1 MKYILKG
8 GTVNRASFVQ
18 QGPEGEQV
26 IPIAWDAGDQE
37 FDRFKSEVNQN
48 IPNLTKEWW
57 DRIEVHLHGG
67 IYQGQVE
74 YGIVDDEEEEEDDDI
89 SKIVSSKFQT
99 LTYYGIEKSKILDFV
114 VNNRLKGIDRIVP
127 VGRALDIDVIWDG
140 FDIEK
145 NLSRI
150 IDVK

>member
-1 MKYILKG
+1 MKYVLKG
-8 GTVNRASFVQ
+8 
-18 QGPEGEQV
+18 
-26 IPIAWDAGDQE
+26 GDQE

-89 SKIVSSKFQT
+89 SKIVT
-99 LTYYGIEKSKILDFV
+99 LTAVIGYAYISDDWEEGARLEYYIDDIHNHDIVKNTNSNIKEKIQTGFIFKVITEFTD
-114 VNNRLKGIDRIVP
+114 
-127 VGRALDIDVIWDG
+127 DVI
-140 FDIEK
+140 IE
-145 NLSRI
+145 REFYMF
-150 IDVK
+150 

>member
-1 MKYILKG
+1 MKDVIETDNIKDVKRYGNDLYRISVQKIKSDLEKRRG
-8 GTVNRASFVQ
+8 IFGTF
-18 QGPEGEQV
+18 
-26 IPIAWDAGDQE
+26 
-37 FDRFKSEVNQN
+37 
-48 IPNLTKEWW
+48 
-57 DRIEVHLHGG
+57 
-67 IYQGQVE
+67 YE
-74 YGIVDDEEEEEDDDI
+74 YECRKIDDI